1 MLFGVC
7 LLGYSQDV
15 QEIVSSN
22 CRMNANHF
30 QGDKNNKSRDK
41 VKNNNNKKKV
51 GRQELFACIC
61 HWKDLVSV
69 NTKNNSHILC

>member
-30 QGDKNNKSRDK
+30 QGDKNNKLRDK
-41 VKNNNNKKKV
+41 VKKKKKRWE
-51 GRQELFACIC
+51 G
-61 HWKDLVSV
+61 
-69 NTKNNSHILC
+69 KNCLHAFVIERI

>member
-22 CRMNANHF
+22 RRMNANHF
-30 QGDKNNKSRDK
+30 QGEKNNHSRDK
-41 VKNNNNKKKV
+41 VKNKTKKRWEGKNCLHALV
-51 GRQELFACIC
+51 IGRI
-61 HWKDLVSV
+61 
-69 NTKNNSHILC
+69 